1 MIDFMNKWLLIYTKP
16 QQEKVALDNLT
27 RQNYQCYLPLINKEK
42 ISHGKKILSKEPM
55 FPRYLFVRLR
65 YDVQQNWSPIRS
77 TLGVSHLV
85 SFGGLA
91 ASLDDDTIGNLK
103 QKVDEALVVKVF
115 SIGDKV
121 EILKGPFK
129 GMEAIFNS
137 YKGQE
142 RAMLFLNFMAKNL
155 TTKFDLRDFKKA
167 T

>member
-1 MIDFMNKWLLIYTKP
+1 MIHWHLIYTKP

-42 ISHGKKILSKEPM
+42 ILRGKKILIKEPM

-65 YDVQQNWSPIRS
+65 HDGQQNWSPIRS
-77 TLGVSHLV
+77 SKGVSHLV
-85 SFGGLA
+85 NFAGLA
-91 ASLDDDTIGNLK
+91 ATLDDEMMDNLQ
-103 QKVDEALVVKVF
+103 QKIDKALMVKVF

-129 GMEAIFNS
+129 GMEAIFNT
-137 YKGQE
+137 YKGEE

-155 TTKFDLRDFKKA
+155 TAKFDLRDLKKVA
-167 T
+167 